1 MIEGSGAP
9 GAGDGPVQPG
19 VDDEGVA
26 SGIDAIHPERAAERI
41 RFHGCVP
48 SGDVSRVRD
57 SRLRH
62 KNLSFAN
69 CDLFLPGEA
78 DGNAPVLYGTVPVP
92 GGAGTGTF
100 PEGALGTVQEFDSCE
115 GL

>member
-1 MIEGSGAP
+1 MVEGPGAP

-26 SGIDAIHPERAAERI
+26 SGMDAFHPERAAERI

-62 KNLSFAN
+62 KNFSFAN
-69 CDLFLPGEA
+69 CELFLTGVA
-78 DGNAPVLYGTVPVP
+78 DRKAAV
-92 GGAGTGTF
+92 F
-100 PEGALGTVQEFDSCE
+100 
-115 GL
+115 